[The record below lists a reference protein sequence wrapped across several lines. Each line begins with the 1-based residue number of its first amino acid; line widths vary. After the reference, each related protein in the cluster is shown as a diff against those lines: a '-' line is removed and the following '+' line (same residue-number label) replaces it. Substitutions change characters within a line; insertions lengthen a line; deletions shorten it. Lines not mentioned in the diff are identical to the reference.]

1 MRRVRSKNTAPEMRV
16 RRLAH
21 ALGYRYRLHASD
33 LPGRPD
39 LVFRG
44 RRKVIFVHGC
54 FWHRH
59 PECPRAPMPKS
70 PERREFWRQKFE
82 ENVRRDARQQRE
94 LRIAGWEVLVIW
106 GCETEDRE
114 GLRRGLL
121 AFLD

>member
-1 MRRVRSKNTAPEMRV
+1 MRV

-21 ALGYRYRLHASD
+21 SLGYRYRLHAPD

-59 PECPRAPMPKS
+59 PECPRARLPKS
-70 PERREFWRQKFE
+70 PERREFWRRKFE

-94 LRIAGWEVLVIW
+94 LCAAGWDVLVIW
-106 GCETEDRE
+106 GCETEDLE
-114 GLRRGLL
+114 GLKRELQ

>member
-1 MRRVRSKNTAPEMRV
+1 MQRVRSKDTGPEMRV

-21 ALGYRYRLHASD
+21 ALGFRHRLHAAD

-39 LVFRG
+39 LVFRS

-59 PECPRAPMPKS
+59 PQCPRASTPKS
-70 PERREFWRQKFE
+70 PERREFWRHKFE
-82 ENVRRDARQQRE
+82 ETVRRDSRQQRE
-94 LRIAGWEVLVIW
+94 LQTAGWEVLVLW
-106 GCETEDRE
+106 ECETDDSERLKRT
-114 GLRRGLL
+114 LR